1 MDAWQET
8 RIHEET
14 FSQLERDGWQRNAA
28 EYDAVD
34 LPATRQAFGPLLD
47 SLGDL
52 SGRLVL
58 EVAFGTGHLA
68 AEALARGATVVG
80 VDVAP
85 TMVALARQ
93 RVPGAS
99 FHEGDAES
107 LPFKDGQFD
116 AVICCFG
123 LLHFAD
129 PSRALRE
136 AARVLKPGGIVSFT
150 VWHSPQKGGEFFG
163 LILGTYEKL
172 ANMDVGLPPAPPMFA
187 LTDAGVRDPMLAQA
201 GFEDIRADDI
211 AITWPLRAPE
221 AVVELVLK
229 GAVRTRMVYERQ
241 TPRIQQRI
249 REALAAAAG
258 EYLRNGGA
266 GIPNAALLVTARKR

>member
-1 MDAWQET
+1 
-8 RIHEET
+8 
-14 FSQLERDGWQRNAA
+14 
-28 EYDAVD
+28 
-34 LPATRQAFGPLLD
+34 
-47 SLGDL
+47 
-52 SGRLVL
+52 
-58 EVAFGTGHLA
+58 AFGTGHLA

-85 TMVALARQ
+85 AMVALARQ

-107 LPFKDGQFD
+107 LPFEDRQFD

-136 AARVLKPGGIVSFT
+136 AARVLKPGGILGLT

-172 ANMDVGLPPAPPMFA
+172 GNVDVGLPPAPPMFA

-201 GFEDIRADDI
+201 GFEHIRAKDI
-211 AITWPLRAPE
+211 AITWPLRGPE
-221 AVVELVLK
+221 TVVEFVLK
-229 GAVRTRMVYERQ
+229 GAVRSRMIYERQ
-241 TPRIQQRI
+241 TLEIQQRI
-249 REALAAAAG
+249 REALATATN
-258 EYLRNGGA
+258 EYLQKGSS
-266 GIPNAALLVTARKR
+266 GIPSAALLVTARKP

>member
-1 MDAWQET
+1 M
-8 RIHEET
+8 HEES

-28 EYDAVD
+28 DYDAVD

-52 SGRLVL
+52 RGRHVL
-58 EVAFGTGHLA
+58 ELAFGTGHLA

-85 TMVALARQ
+85 AMVALARQ
-93 RVPGAS
+93 RVPRAS

-123 LLHFAD
+123 LMHFAE
-129 PSRALRE
+129 PARALRE
-136 AARVLKPGGIVSFT
+136 MARVLKPDGIIGFT
-150 VWHSPQKGGEFFG
+150 VWQDPQRGGEFFK

-172 ANMDVGLPPAPPMFA
+172 ADMDVRLPPAPPAFELA
-187 LTDAGVRDPMLAQA
+187 DPAVRDPMLTQA
-201 GFEDIRADDI
+201 GFREVRAKEI
-211 AITWPLRAPE
+211 AISWPLRGPDT
-221 AVVELVLK
+221 VVEFVLK
-229 GAVRTRMVYERQ
+229 GAVRSRMIYEQQ
-241 TPRIQQRI
+241 TSQIQQRI
-249 REALAAAAG
+249 REALATATTA
-258 EYLRNGGA
+258 YLRNGGTS
-266 GIPNAALLVTARKR
+266 IPSPAVLVTARRP

>member
-1 MDAWQET
+1 MQG
-8 RIHEET
+8 ET
-14 FSQLERDGWQRNAA
+14 FAQLERDGWQRNAA
-28 EYDAVD
+28 DYDVVD

-52 SGRLVL
+52 RGRHVL
-58 EVAFGTGHLA
+58 ELAFGTGHLA

-85 TMVALARQ
+85 AMVALARQ
-93 RVPGAS
+93 RVPGAT

-107 LPFKDGQFD
+107 LPFEDGEFD

-150 VWHSPQKGGEFFG
+150 VWHSPQNGGELFK

-172 ANMDVGLPPAPPMFA
+172 ANMDVGLPPAPPLFA
-187 LTDAGVRDPMLAQA
+187 MTDADVYGPMLAQT
-201 GFEDIRADDI
+201 GFRDVRAQDI
-211 AITWPLRAPE
+211 AITWPLRGAE
-221 AVVELVLK
+221 TVVEFVLK
-229 GAVRTRMVYERQ
+229 GAVRSRMIYERQ
-241 TPRIQQRI
+241 TPEIQQRI
-249 REALAAAAG
+249 REALATATNA
-258 EYLRNGGA
+258 YLQKGNS
-266 GIPNAALLVTARKR
+266 GIPNAALLVTARKS